1 MRYVTELFLVG
12 RRVKQSF
19 KIHTIFE
26 FSLNV
31 QWQKNQESKGFD
43 RVTSNVASKHL
54 DHSTIKSQM
63 TDKIFILTLS
73 HASMI
78 LKIQ

>member
-54 DHSTIKSQM
+54 NHVINHQVTDDRQNLYIDPKSCFN
-63 TDKIFILTLS
+63 DS
-73 HASMI
+73 
-78 LKIQ
+78 